1 MVIERDGER
10 NRPPN
15 PKGIN
20 TMNQNTADQARKVQA
35 DYNAKLEALI
45 AARAAMMEKFDNMID
60 ELDKEYGDQMNE
72 ILDRI

>member
-1 MVIERDGER
+1 MNIDRPDRPADTQER
-10 NRPPN
+10 
-15 PKGIN
+15 IN
-20 TMNQNTADQARKVQA
+20 AMNQSAADQARKVQA
-35 DYNAKLEALI
+35 DYNAKLEALV

>member
-1 MVIERDGER
+1 MNIDRPDRPTGTQER
-10 NRPPN
+10 
-15 PKGIN
+15 IN
-20 TMNQNTADQARKVQA
+20 AMNQNAADQARKVQA
-35 DYNAKLEALI
+35 DYNAKLEALV